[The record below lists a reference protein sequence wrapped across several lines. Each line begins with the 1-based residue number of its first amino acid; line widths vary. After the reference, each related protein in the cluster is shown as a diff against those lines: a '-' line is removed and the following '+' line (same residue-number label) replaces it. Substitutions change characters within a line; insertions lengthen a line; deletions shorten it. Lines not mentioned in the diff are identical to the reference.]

1 MLAGGGAVFSLPL
14 MVGLP
19 LLLSVALQA
28 GSATPS
34 AVVYTGAQPVC
45 DALGLSDEDGEAA
58 ARDIARDGEPMTA
71 AGVDCELPDKP
82 PAVVDCN
89 DARASIWVHEMIGTC
104 DMPAVFPHA
113 SLHPTA
119 PRDRG
124 REPATLCDGASC
136 TRDAVPLRSAQPGPG
151 GESWLALELM
161 NAPPPPLLGRGA
173 IPASEAL
180 PPSAPL
186 QPSLRPPTA

>member
-1 MLAGGGAVFSLPL
+1 

-28 GSATPS
+28 GGPAPR
-34 AVVYTGAQPVC
+34 AAIYTGAQPMC
-45 DALGLSDEDGEAA
+45 DALGLSDEDGEVA
-58 ARDIARDGEPMTA
+58 ARDLARDGEPMTA
-71 AGVDCELPDKP
+71 AGIDCELPDKP

-113 SLHPTA
+113 ALRA
-119 PRDRG
+119 PLPRERG
-124 REPATLCDGASC
+124 REPAALCEGPSC
-136 TRDAVPLRSAQPGPG
+136 SRDAVPLRSAQPGSSG
-151 GESWLALELM
+151 QSWMTLELDH
-161 NAPPPPLLGRGA
+161 APPPPAPGRCA
-173 IPASEAL
+173 LPESEAL

-186 QPSLRPPTA
+186 RLRLRPPMA